1 MAYIDQLIR
10 AGDIDFGIATDI
22 SKKLEEVRIALENGG
37 DRRLGEQINALE
49 RSLQESGAG
58 KLAQIR
64 MQKLKYILKEMGR
77 TLM

>member
-10 AGDIDFGIATDI
+10 AGDVDFRIATDI

-49 RSLQESGAG
+49 RSLKESGAG

-64 MQKLKYILKEMGR
+64 MQKLKYILKEIGR